1 VSVKP
6 HFDATLTINAT
17 LPSNSL
23 RFTVASVPRRFAEKS
38 YAPFMT
44 TASTARRE
52 ETDAWREPELSA
64 NPLADET
71 KSVPAARRRSINLE
85 TAFLDV
91 HFPGRFLRTTGSW
104 YTPADCGLAGEER
117 QIRYKRFARRYAAQI
132 RYLVYLRTRHIHVSM
147 HMSPYLLGHH
157 HHSYLH
163 YLPHIHIACTC
174 AMPTSTCPREAAR
187 RSRDADAARSRL
199 QISAASYSK
208 SPQRAKAAARW
219 HRHREH
225 ARLRSLAGA

>member
-1 VSVKP
+1 MSVKP

-23 RFTVASVPRRFAEKS
+23 RSTVASVPRRFAEKS

-71 KSVPAARRRSINLE
+71 KSVPAARSRSINLE
-85 TAFLDV
+85 TAFLDLQ
-91 HFPGRFLRTTGSW
+91 FPGLCRFLCRTGSW
-104 YTPADCGLAGEER
+104 FTPADEAWQG
-117 QIRYKRFARRYAAQI
+117 KKDRFGTNASQDAIAAQI

-147 HMSPYLLGHH
+147 HMSPYTCWDIIITRICTIFPIFTSHAH
-157 HHSYLH
+157 APC
-163 YLPHIHIACTC
+163 PHPRAPGKLRVAR
-174 AMPTSTCPREAAR
+174 AMPTLPAV
-187 RSRDADAARSRL
+187 
-199 QISAASYSK
+199 ASK
-208 SPQRAKAAARW
+208 APQRAKAAARW
-219 HRHREH
+219 HRRREH

>member
-1 VSVKP
+1 MSVKP

-85 TAFLDV
+85 TAFLDL
-91 HFPGRFLRTTGSW
+91 HFPGLCRFLGRTGSLF
-104 YTPADCGLAGEER
+104 TPADEAWQG
-117 QIRYKRFARRYAAQI
+117 KKDRFGTNASQDAIAAQI

-199 QISAASYSK
+199 QSSAAS
-208 SPQRAKAAARW
+208 
-219 HRHREH
+219 
-225 ARLRSLAGA
+225 

>member
-1 VSVKP
+1 MSVKP

-23 RFTVASVPRRFAEKS
+23 RLTVASVPRRFAEKS

-71 KSVPAARRRSINLE
+71 KSVPAARSRSINLE
-85 TAFLDV
+85 TAFLDL
-91 HFPGRFLRTTGSW
+91 HFPGLCRFLCRTGSW
-104 YTPADCGLAGEER
+104 FTPADEAWQG
-117 QIRYKRFARRYAAQI
+117 KKDRFGTNASQDAIAAQI

-199 QISAASYSK
+199 QSSAAS
-208 SPQRAKAAARW
+208 
-219 HRHREH
+219 
-225 ARLRSLAGA
+225 

>member
-1 VSVKP
+1 MSVKP

-23 RFTVASVPRRFAEKS
+23 RLTVASVPRRFAEKS

-52 ETDAWREPELSA
+52 ETDAWLAELSA

-85 TAFLDV
+85 TAFLDL
-91 HFPGRFLRTTGSW
+91 HFPGLCRFLCKTGSLL
-104 YTPADCGLAGEER
+104 AVRRRSLAGEER

-199 QISAASYSK
+199 QSSAAS
-208 SPQRAKAAARW
+208 
-219 HRHREH
+219 
-225 ARLRSLAGA
+225 